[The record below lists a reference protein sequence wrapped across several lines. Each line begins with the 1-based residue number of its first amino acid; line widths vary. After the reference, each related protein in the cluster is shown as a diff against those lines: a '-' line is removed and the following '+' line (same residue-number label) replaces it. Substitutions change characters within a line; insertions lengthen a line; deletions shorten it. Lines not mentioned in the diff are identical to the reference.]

1 MSGTGDWEPQTWI
14 PPHPA
19 GPEHGWGS
27 PVPAPPGTD
36 AGWPSAGPDTW
47 HASPP
52 SSNQG
57 WGPPPQ
63 PPRRS
68 NRWKVWV
75 GVGAVVAVLLV
86 VALVNGL
93 RNGGTSGQ
101 ASGQPSALS
110 TPSAAPTGPSPAPS
124 DGSGGGSPGSALPVV
139 ACPTIRDEESH
150 LSYNCVDN
158 YLVQGAAD
166 NYLGLRISLNH
177 ETEPNWV
184 ISEGS
189 GNPKSVTIGPSSSAV
204 AFRQAPTA
212 PPFPAASGS
221 NQALPPPTAAQV
233 QAEVKRRTGL
243 ALVSGYGAAP
253 SAKILDEH
261 SRVLSG
267 VTSYEL
273 VTEITINPSYR
284 AANKL
289 KVKTERLWVVGVP
302 TKAGVSIFMLTI
314 PDARKDLWPKAE
326 ATVGGIRVI

>member
-1 MSGTGDWEPQTWI
+1 VSGTGDWEPQTWI

-27 PVPAPPGTD
+27 PVPAAPG
-36 AGWPSAGPDTW
+36 AGWPSAGPDLWNAT
-47 HASPP
+47 PP
-52 SSNQG
+52 SQNQS

-75 GVGAVVAVLLV
+75 GVGAVVVVLLA

-93 RNGGTSGQ
+93 RNGRTTGQ
-101 ASGQPSALS
+101 AGGQPSGLS
-110 TPSAAPTGPSPAPS
+110 TPSAAPTAPSPAPS
-124 DGSGGGSPGSALPVV
+124 GGGGGGAPGPAVPVV

-150 LSYNCVDN
+150 LSYACVDN

-189 GNPKSVTIGPSSSAV
+189 GNPNSLAPNPSGSAV
-204 AFRQAPTA
+204 AFRQGPTA
-212 PPFPAASGS
+212 PSFPAASGS
-221 NQALPPPTAAQV
+221 NQAVPTRAQV

-243 ALVSGYGAAP
+243 ALVQGYGDSP

-261 SRVLSG
+261 SRVFSG
-267 VTSYEL
+267 VTGYEL

-284 AANKL
+284 AANNL

-326 ATVGGIRVI
+326 ATVGSIRVI